1 MTISLR
7 YLVGG
12 VRDGVTR
19 IANSAGQLSAITE
32 QTSAGVTS
40 QRNETD
46 QVATAMNEM
55 AATVHEVA
63 HSAEQASAAAVNASL
78 KARQGSDIVSEAA
91 HLIENLAA
99 EVSNSKSAMDD
110 LTIES
115 NKIGGVL
122 DVIKAVAEQ
131 TNLLA
136 LNAAIEAA
144 RAGDAGKGFAVVS
157 EEVRSLA
164 QRTQISTEEI
174 AKLIES
180 LHIRTS
186 EVSHKLDSSLKL
198 SNASV
203 ELTRTAGHTI
213 NDINQS
219 VATIEAMNH
228 QIAAAAEEQSVVAE
242 QISRSVVNVRE
253 VSEKTASASA
263 ETAASSA
270 ELAGLGAHM
279 QSLISKFKL

>member
-1 MTISLR
+1 
-7 YLVGG
+7 
-12 VRDGVTR
+12 
-19 IANSAGQLSAITE
+19 
-32 QTSAGVTS
+32 
-40 QRNETD
+40 
-46 QVATAMNEM
+46 MNEM